1 MTLSDEA
8 AVKTA
13 TLGPAHGLSMGK
25 AAKLATYLIPGLVA
39 LITFIVFSPALR
51 NGFVNWDDLE
61 NIVENPNFR
70 GFSWSHL
77 RWMFTTLH
85 MGHYQPLSWLTFS
98 LDYLLWGMDPFG
110 YHLTSVLLHSAN
122 AGLFYY
128 LSRRLLGLSVPGTD
142 EVVLDL
148 AAGFAALVFAIHP
161 LRVESVAWATERRDV
176 LSGFF
181 LLLTVLSYLKAV
193 SAEMDERGWRC
204 WISVAVVLYV
214 LSLLSKASGMTL
226 PLVLVV
232 LDIYPL
238 RRLRGGVGQ
247 WFGAGAR
254 RVWLEK
260 LPFFIAAIAAGA
272 VAVTAQQKMG
282 SFASMESHD
291 LTDRI
296 AQVLYGITFY
306 AVKTLLP
313 TDLVPLYEFPPDFY
327 LFNWRVIL
335 AAIVF
340 LMFSLSLFV
349 ARHRW
354 PAGLTCWIVY
364 LLLLAPFL
372 GVAQNGPQLVAD
384 RYSYLSCMVWAILL
398 GSVLYR
404 LSRPGTDGVIRP
416 LSAALL
422 TGIPLFVL
430 FGLAVLTWGQVGIW
444 HDTERLWGHA
454 LAVRPSSIA
463 YFHMGRSMAQRGDLA
478 EAEKHLRR
486 AAEINPRNDVIQ
498 SNLALVLA
506 RQGNLAEAT
515 KHFRRALE
523 INPKDP
529 ATLNN
534 MGITLA
540 QQGKLDE
547 ATQHFRRSLEIKPDD
562 ASGHTNM
569 ANLLLDRG
577 DVDGATKHLRIAIEI
592 DPADADNHNSLA
604 IISAKRGNLAEAT
617 EYLRRVVEL
626 KPADAAAA
634 NNLAITLAKQGRL
647 DEAAQRFEAALRIDP
662 NFAEAHAG
670 LARVLATQKKP
681 EEAMRHYQEALRI
694 LKTQKKTE
702 ASRDGK

>member
-1 MTLSDEA
+1 MTWHNDA
-8 AVKTA
+8 MVKTA
-13 TLGPAHGLSMGK
+13 SLGPAHGLSMSK
-25 AAKLATYLIPGLVA
+25 TAKIASYLIPGLLA
-39 LITFIVFSPALR
+39 LITFVVFSPALR

-61 NIVENPNFR
+61 NIVENANFR

-77 RWMFTTLH
+77 RWMFTTFH
-85 MGHYQPLSWLTFS
+85 MGHYQPLSWVTFG
-98 LDYLLWGMDPFG
+98 LDYLLWGIEPFG
-110 YHLTSVLLHSAN
+110 YHLTNILLHSAN
-122 AGLFYY
+122 AVVFYFVTLRLVAVAVP
-128 LSRRLLGLSVPGTD
+128 LSDS
-142 EVVLDL
+142 
-148 AAGFAALVFAIHP
+148 AALNLAVGFSALMFAIHP

-176 LSGFF
+176 LSGLFI
-181 LLLTVLSYLKAV
+181 LLTVLSYLKAV
-193 SAEMDERGWRC
+193 VTETNETGRRRWIAVSAM
-204 WISVAVVLYV
+204 LYV

-226 PLVLVV
+226 PVVLLVLDV
-232 LDIYPL
+232 YPL
-238 RRLRGGVGQ
+238 RRLGGGKGR
-247 WFGAGAR
+247 WFGADAR

-260 LPFFIAAIAAGA
+260 LPFFIAATAAGA
-272 VAVTAQQKMG
+272 VAIAAQQKMG
-282 SFASMESHD
+282 GFASMESHD
-291 LTDRI
+291 LMDRI

-306 AVKTLLP
+306 VLKTLLP

-340 LMFSLSLFV
+340 LMFSLGLFV

-384 RYSYLSCMVWAILL
+384 RYSYLSCMVWATLL
-398 GSVLYR
+398 GAVLYR
-404 LSRPGTDGVIRP
+404 LSRPGSIRP

-430 FGLAVLTWGQVGIW
+430 FGLGVLTWGQVGIW

-463 YFHMGRSMAQRGDLA
+463 YFHMGRSMAQRGDLY
-478 EAEKHLRR
+478 EADKHLRR
-486 AAEINPRNDVIQ
+486 AAEINPKNDVIQ

-506 RQGNLAEAT
+506 RQGNLADAT
-515 KHFRRALE
+515 KHFHRALE

-540 QQGKLDE
+540 RQGRLDE
-547 ATQHFRRSLEIKPDD
+547 AIQYFQRSLELKPNDV
-562 ASGHTNM
+562 SGHTNM
-569 ANLLLDRG
+569 ANLLLNRG
-577 DVDGATKHLRIAIEI
+577 DVDGATKHLQVAIKI

-604 IISAKRGNLAEAT
+604 MISAQRGNLLEAAA
-617 EYLRRVVEL
+617 YLRRVVEL
-626 KPADAAAA
+626 KPSDAGAA
-634 NNLAITLAKQGRL
+634 NNLAVTLAKQGQL
-647 DEAAQRFEAALRIDP
+647 GEAAEHFEAALRIDP

-670 LARVLATQKKP
+670 LARVLAAQKKP
-681 EEAMRHYQEALRI
+681 EEATHHYNEALRI
-694 LKTQKKTE
+694 LKAQQR
-702 ASRDGK
+702 AGGSGDSR